1 MMCVF
6 ISAADKSLPLL
17 SDTEL
22 KKAKS
27 YVASDQWRAPGMAH

>member
-1 MMCVF
+1 MMCAF

-17 SDTEL
+17 SDAEL

-27 YVASDQWRAPGMAH
+27 YVASDQWRA